1 MESTVSTR
9 EQQPTYLTNP
19 PTALT
24 SEQWLAKA
32 QELTRGAS
40 FSKEDS
46 AKFEAYMALHT
57 ASRQSAFDR
66 EVYNAARQRRDVA
79 MTFDPA
85 TLQFFSGRKVRE
97 AVVSE
102 GGSVL
107 ETRRDTNGRNGSAT
121 ELRSYTALSTSTSG
135 DSAGYTIPVG
145 FVAEVLQ
152 QMKQHNQLLEAS
164 RWIFTPGGGTLNLPA
179 VDDTT
184 TNIDAVTLA
193 ELGLI
198 TQGPNPSFSNLS
210 FPQSTTWVTPQF
222 LYSLQLEQDAP
233 ILATYFVEM
242 FSKSFARGMGKSFL
256 ATLLSNLSAG
266 KTMAS
271 PTAITLPEL
280 FALMSSVDTAYA
292 MSPGA
297 GFLMTW
303 DTYLAVRQI
312 ATVGGELAPYTMP
325 DGSPAIMGKKVFFCP
340 NMDSTAA
347 SKVPIVFGD
356 LSRHAIRAVTDSFSS
371 FRYDEKYMINHQKAI
386 QAYWRADSL
395 LLQGS
400 NCDAPMKTL
409 VMH

>member
-9 EQQPTYLTNP
+9 EQQPTYLGNL
-19 PTALT
+19 PTART

-66 EVYNAARQRRDVA
+66 EVYNTARQRRDFA

-85 TLQFFSGRKVRE
+85 TLQFFSGQKLRE
-97 AVVSE
+97 PVVSE
-102 GGSVL
+102 SGSVL
-107 ETRRDTNGRNGSAT
+107 ETRRDGNGRAGGVT
-121 ELRSYTALSTSTSG
+121 ELRSYTALNTATSG
-135 DSAGYTIPVG
+135 DAAGYTIPIG
-145 FVAEVLQ
+145 FLAEVLQ
-152 QMKQHNQLLEAS
+152 QMKQHDQLLEAS
-164 RWIFTPGGGTLNLPA
+164 RWIFTPGGGTLNFPA

-198 TQGPNPSFSNLS
+198 TQGPNPSFSNNQ
-210 FPQSTTWVTPQF
+210 FPQATTWVTPQF
-222 LYSLQLEQDAP
+222 VYSLQLEQDSP
-233 ILATYFVEM
+233 VLAMYFSEL
-242 FSKSFARGMGKSFL
+242 FAKSFARGMGKNFL

-266 KTMAS
+266 ETTAS
-271 PTAITLPEL
+271 PTSIMVSEL
-280 FALMSSVDTAYA
+280 FALMGSVDTAYA
-292 MSPGA
+292 MSPTA
-297 GFLMTW
+297 GFLMQW
-303 DTYLAVRQI
+303 STYLAIRP
-312 ATVGGELAPYTMP
+312 TVGNQLTPYTMP
-325 DGSPAIMGKKVFFCP
+325 DGSPALLGKKVFFCP
-340 NMDSTAA
+340 NMDPIGST
-347 SKVPIVFGD
+347 KTPIIFGD

-371 FRYDEKYMINHQKAI
+371 FRYDEKYMIQHQKAI

-400 NCDAPMKTL
+400 NSDAPMKTL
-409 VMH
+409 ACHS

>member
-1 MESTVSTR
+1 MSTR

-19 PTALT
+19 PAALT
-24 SEQWLAKA
+24 SEQWLSKA
-32 QELTRGAS
+32 AELTRSAT
-40 FSKEDS
+40 FSKEDAS
-46 AKFEAYMALHT
+46 RFESYLALHQAT
-57 ASRQSAFDR
+57 RQSSFDR
-66 EVYNAARQRRDVA
+66 EAYNVARQRREA
-79 MTFDPA
+79 GMRFDA
-85 TLQFFSGRKVRE
+85 GTLAFFSGKKTRE
-97 AVVSE
+97 ALASE

-107 ETRRDTNGRNGSAT
+107 ETRTDTNGRTGSVT
-121 ELRSYTALSTSTSG
+121 ELRSYVGLNTATSG
-135 DSAGYTIPVG
+135 DAAGYTIPIG

-152 QMKQHNQLLEAS
+152 LMKQHNQLLEAS
-164 RWIFTPGGGTLNLPA
+164 RWIFTPGGGLLNFPA

-193 ELGLI
+193 ELAPI
-198 TQGPNPSFSNLS
+198 TQGPNPSFSNLQ
-210 FPQSTTWVTPQF
+210 FPQATTWVTPQF
-222 LYSLQLEQDAP
+222 LYTLQLEQDSP
-233 ILATYFVEM
+233 VLAMYFAEL
-242 FSKSFARGMGKSFL
+242 FSKSFARGMGKNFL

-266 KTMAS
+266 KTTAS

-312 ATVGGELAPYTMP
+312 ATVGGELAPYTTP
-325 DGSPAIMGKKVFFCP
+325 DGRPAIMGKPVYFCP
-340 NMDSTAA
+340 GMDQIGA
-347 SKVPIVFGD
+347 SKVPIIFGD

-371 FRYDEKYMINHQKAI
+371 FRYDERYMINHQKAI

-400 NCDAPMKTL
+400 NSDAPMKTL
-409 VMH
+409 ACHS

>member
-1 MESTVSTR
+1 MTTR
-9 EQQPTYLTNP
+9 EQQPTYLINP
-19 PTALT
+19 PTTRTA
-24 SEQWLAKA
+24 EQWLAKA
-32 QELTRGAS
+32 QELTRRAS

-57 ASRQSAFDR
+57 ASRQTAFDR
-66 EVYNAARQRRDVA
+66 EVYNTARQRRDFA

-85 TLQFFSGRKVRE
+85 TLQFFSGQKTRE

-107 ETRRDTNGRNGSAT
+107 QTRSDTSAHGSAGGVT
-121 ELRSYTALSTSTSG
+121 ELRSYTALGTPTSG
-135 DSAGYTIPVG
+135 DAAGYTIPIG
-145 FVAEVLQ
+145 FLAEVLQ
-152 QMKQHNQLLEAS
+152 LMKQHNQLLEAS
-164 RWIFTPGGGTLNLPA
+164 RWIFTPGGGPLNLPA

-193 ELGLI
+193 ESGPI
-198 TQGPNPSFSNLS
+198 TQGPNPTFGNLG
-210 FPQSTTWVTPQF
+210 FPQATTWVTPQF
-222 LYSLQLEQDAP
+222 LYTLQLQQDSP
-233 ILATYFVEM
+233 VLAMYFAEL
-242 FSKSFARGMGKSFL
+242 FAKSFARGMGKSFL

-266 KTMAS
+266 KTTAS

-280 FALMSSVDTAYA
+280 FALMSSIDTAYA
-292 MSPGA
+292 MSPSA

-325 DGSPAIMGKKVFFCP
+325 DGSPAILGKKVYFCP
-340 NMDSTAA
+340 GMDSIGA
-347 SKVPIVFGD
+347 SKVPIIFGD

-371 FRYDEKYMINHQKAI
+371 FRYDEKYMVNHAKAI

-400 NCDAPMKTL
+400 NSDAPMKTL
-409 VMH
+409 VMHS